1 MADNSNAILNS
12 LKEALLHTTES
23 IYNKAIIGY
32 FLTGFVG
39 SFGVRNGDV
48 GGGGR
53 PPPAINL
60 DFNILFPFCGLR
72 SEGLVCFIYCRS

>member
-23 IYNKAIIGY
+23 IYNKAIIDY

-39 SFGVRNGDV
+39 SFGVRNGV
-48 GGGGR
+48 AGGGGR
-53 PPPAINL
+53 PPPAMNFT
-60 DFNILFPFCGLR
+60 FNI
-72 SEGLVCFIYCRS
+72 FISFQY